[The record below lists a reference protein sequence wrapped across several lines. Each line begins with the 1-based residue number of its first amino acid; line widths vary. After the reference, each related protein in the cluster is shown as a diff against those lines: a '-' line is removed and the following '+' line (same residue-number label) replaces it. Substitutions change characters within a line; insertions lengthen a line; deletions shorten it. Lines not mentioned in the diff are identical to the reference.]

1 MYPPIP
7 SKEVGVCLRLSKGD
21 AAELKAA
28 VRARPRIPLM
38 LRAPTDPLV
47 LEALSEAQAK
57 RERKAK
63 A

>member
-1 MYPPIP
+1 MYP
-7 SKEVGVCLRLSKGD
+7 SKYDGNIGVCLHLTKEQHT
-21 AAELKAA
+21 ELKAA
-28 VRARPRIPLM
+28 FNARPRIPLM